1 MREPQVGPPGSRGHS
16 LGLVGLPYLAAVHS
30 SQPSVHSSGTGSHHP
45 GMASGDRSSADA
57 PSAWWPCSGTHSC
70 TPPSF
75 PKPTQGAAGPALKLK
90 RVTRVAAMP
99 KGEAAPA
106 TEPSSS
112 SCHAC
117 RPATEPHRA
126 AAGCPGAGR
135 TVSGFSNCWGLGWN
149 PASGPSPAASRSGHR
164 YSPLLKV
171 RRVSRS
177 SAPLPGLARGQT
189 WWQDSCWVALG
200 MFLVLGAW

>member
-30 SQPSVHSSGTGSHHP
+30 SQPSVHSSGTGSRHP

-99 KGEAAPA
+99 KGEAAPSHRA
-106 TEPSSS
+106 LVVQLPCLP
-112 SCHAC
+112 SCH
-117 RPATEPHRA
+117 RA
-126 AAGCPGAGR
+126 PQG
-135 TVSGFSNCWGLGWN
+135 S
-149 PASGPSPAASRSGHR
+149 SR
-164 YSPLLKV
+164 
-171 RRVSRS
+171 
-177 SAPLPGLARGQT
+177 LPRG
-189 WWQDSCWVALG
+189 WQDSQWLQQLLGLG
-200 MFLVLGAW
+200 MESCFWTIASCLPVRAQVLAPPEGEEGQQVLGTSPRSG